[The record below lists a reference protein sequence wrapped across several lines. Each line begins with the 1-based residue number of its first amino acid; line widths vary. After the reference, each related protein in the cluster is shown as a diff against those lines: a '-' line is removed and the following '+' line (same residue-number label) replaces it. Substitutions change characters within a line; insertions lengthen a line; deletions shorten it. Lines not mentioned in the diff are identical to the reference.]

1 MTKIKINLNTYNIS
15 GPIVV
20 GVSTGS
26 DSMALL
32 HMLINNY
39 KDKIIVAHINHNVRS
54 QSKIEEEFLSN
65 YCKENNI
72 TFEKTIIKNYKENNF
87 ENEARKYRYK
97 FYQEILNKY
106 NSKYLLLAHHADD
119 LIETII
125 MKITRG
131 SNLTGYSGIKK
142 IQKQDN
148 YYIIRPLL
156 DYTKEDILTY
166 INKNNIKYYNDYTN
180 NDITYTRNRIRHKII
195 PLLKEEDKLIHK
207 KFIKYSNTLNEYN
220 DYINYEIE
228 NIIKDIYISNTLYLD
243 KFNNL
248 HIFLKKNILYY
259 ILNNIYNNKTNI
271 VKETHI
277 NNIINLI
284 NNKKPN
290 LTINMPNNIYVTKE
304 YNILKFDNKQ
314 NIENYNIEFNKIFKI
329 SNHIIKEI
337 NETKENGNDICR
349 LNSKEI
355 SMPLYIRNK
364 QEKDYIYLL
373 GLNKKKKI
381 KDIFINSKIPL
392 SKRNTY
398 PILTDSKNNI
408 LWLPN
413 LKKSKFNKK
422 INEKYDIILKYSTN
436 KEENNE

>member
-1 MTKIKINLNTYNIS
+1 
-15 GPIVV
+15 
-20 GVSTGS
+20 
-26 DSMALL
+26 MALL
-32 HMLINNY
+32 HLLINTY
-39 KDKIIVAHINHNVRS
+39 KDKIIVAHINHNVRK
-54 QSKIEEEFLSN
+54 QSILEEEYLST

-72 TFEKTIIKNYKENNF
+72 IFEKKVITNYKENNF

-119 LIETII
+119 LIETVI
-125 MKITRG
+125 MKIIRG

-142 IQKQDN
+142 ISKQDN

-156 DYTKEDILTY
+156 NYTKEDILSY
-166 INKNNIKYYNDYTN
+166 INKNNIKYFEDYTN
-180 NDITYTRNRIRHKII
+180 NDTTYTRNRIRHKII

-220 DYINYEIE
+220 DYINYEVE

-243 KFNNL
+243 KFNSL

-271 VKETHI
+271 VKEEHI
-277 NNIINLI
+277 NNILKLI
-284 NNKKPN
+284 NNNKPN
-290 LTINMPNNIYVTKE
+290 LTINMPNNIYVNKE
-304 YNILKFDNKQ
+304 YNILKFSNKQ
-314 NIENYNIEFNKIFKI
+314 TIENYNIKFNKEFKI

-337 NETKENGNDICR
+337 KDTKENGNDICR

-355 SMPLYIRNK
+355 NMPLYIRTK
-364 QEKDYIYLL
+364 EDKDYMYLL

-392 SKRNTY
+392 SERKNY